1 MKIAIHGPMCSGK
14 TTISNIIKDFDNS
27 YKTYSFG
34 LKVKEVAK
42 DLFDMKGKDR
52 SLLISVASKMRE
64 IDPDVWAKYVINQI
78 KNENNKN
85 CIIDDLRFQNEAD
98 YLKNDW
104 LMISL
109 TTPKEVRIE
118 RIKEI
123 YKENYEDHIKNM
135 EHISETDKIELPE
148 NTIYIDTSINYE
160 ELKEKVKE
168 IISC

>member
-14 TTISNIIKDFDNS
+14 TTISEIIKGYDDS

-34 LKVKEVAK
+34 LKVKEIAK
-42 DLFDMKGKDR
+42 DLFDMKDKDR
-52 SLLISVASKMRE
+52 SLLINVATKMRE
-64 IDPDVWAKYVINQI
+64 IDPDIWAKYVVKQI
-78 KNENNKN
+78 KEDDNNN
-85 CIIDDLRFQNEAD
+85 CIIDDLRFQNEAE

-109 TTPKEVRIE
+109 TTPKDVRIK
-118 RIKEI
+118 RIKDI
-123 YKENYEDHIKNM
+123 YKENCEDHIKNM

-160 ELKEKVKE
+160 ELKEKIRK

>member
-14 TTISNIIKDFDNS
+14 TTISNIIKEFDNS

-34 LKVKEVAK
+34 LKVKDIAI
-42 DLFDMKGKDR
+42 DLFNMEGKNR
-52 SLLISVASKMRE
+52 SLLINVASKMRE

-78 KNENNKN
+78 ENEKNNN

-98 YLKNDW
+98 YLDDDW
-104 LMISL
+104 LIISL

-118 RIKEI
+118 RIKEV

-135 EHISETDKIELPE
+135 NHISETDKLSLPE
-148 NTIYIDTSINYE
+148 NTIYIDTSIEYDK
-160 ELKEKVKE
+160 LKSKIKG
-168 IISC
+168 IILC

>member
-14 TTISNIIKDFDNS
+14 TTISDIIKEYDNS

-34 LKVKEVAK
+34 LKVKDIAK

-52 SLLISVASKMRE
+52 SLLINVATKMRE
-64 IDPDVWAKYVINQI
+64 IDPDIWAKYVVKQI
-78 KNENNKN
+78 KKDNNSN

-109 TTPKEVRIE
+109 TTPEEVRIK

-123 YKENYEDHIKNM
+123 YKENYQDHIKNM
-135 EHISETDKIELPE
+135 SHISETDKIELPE
-148 NTIYIDTSINYE
+148 NTIYIDTSINYN
-160 ELKEKVKE
+160 ELKEKVRG

>member
-14 TTISNIIKDFDNS
+14 TTISDIIKEYDNS

-34 LKVKEVAK
+34 LKVKDIAK

-52 SLLISVASKMRE
+52 SLLINVATKMRE
-64 IDPDVWAKYVINQI
+64 IDPDIWAKYVVKQI
-78 KNENNKN
+78 KEDNNNN
-85 CIIDDLRFQNEAD
+85 CIIDDLRFQNEAN

-104 LMISL
+104 LIISL
-109 TTPKEVRIE
+109 ITPKEVRIK

-123 YKENYEDHIKNM
+123 YKENYQDHIKNM

-148 NTIYIDTSINYE
+148 NTIYIDTSINYD
-160 ELKEKVKE
+160 ELKEKVRG